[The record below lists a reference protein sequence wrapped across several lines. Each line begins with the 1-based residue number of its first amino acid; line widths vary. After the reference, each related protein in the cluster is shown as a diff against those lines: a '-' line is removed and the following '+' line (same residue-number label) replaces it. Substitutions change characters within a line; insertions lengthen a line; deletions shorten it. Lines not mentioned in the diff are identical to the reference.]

1 MDTIPRRGA
10 YVHTITMEDVKDIY
24 QTREMIEGFAGSL
37 AVENMT
43 DEDILES
50 EKLWVKMKEL
60 SSSGNLESY
69 LAASLDFH
77 NKIITCAQNKKI
89 EEIYQ
94 GIRNWTK
101 FLRSYVLSYSGR
113 MASSLEEHEDIVQAI
128 KKRDKELVERT
139 SREHVR
145 KGRENLTSLIQQ
157 QSNFF
162 SKNPIPMR

>member
-1 MDTIPRRGA
+1 
-10 YVHTITMEDVKDIY
+10 
-24 QTREMIEGFAGSL
+24 
-37 AVENMT
+37 
-43 DEDILES
+43 
-50 EKLWVKMKEL
+50 MKGL

-69 LAASLDFH
+69 LAASSDFH

-94 GIRNWTK
+94 GIRNWAK

-113 MASSLEEHEDIVQAI
+113 MASSLEEHEHIVQAI
-128 KKRDKELVERT
+128 KRRDKELVERT

-145 KGRENLTSLIQQ
+145 KGRENLMSLIQQ

-162 SKNPIPMR
+162 SK